1 MILGVDVSK
10 DKVDVALFEG
20 KEKLGSGTFD
30 NSGAGFKKLGKW
42 LKKKGEGETWICLE
56 ATGSY
61 GDALAEHFY
70 GAGHRVSV
78 VNPARI
84 KRYAQSQ
91 LRRNKNDTLDAVI
104 IADFCRTQD
113 PPLWMPPTPQ
123 KRALQAMS
131 RRLDVLIEQ
140 RTRETNRLKSGRLC
154 EAVQESLQES
164 LAFLDGQ
171 IDKLEGQINDHI
183 DQYPDLKQ
191 EADLLRSIP
200 GIGDKTAV
208 KLLAELPAVDRFDHA
223 GQAVAY
229 AGRSPQEHS
238 SGSSVRKKSR
248 LTKIGKRSIKTA
260 MYFPALIAMRHNPI
274 IRALAERLEARSKE
288 KMVIVGAAMRKLFQ
302 LAYGVLKSG
311 KPFDPNYANLS
322 QGTA

>member
-20 KEKLGSGTFD
+20 KEKLGSGTFG
-30 NSGAGFKKLGKW
+30 NSGAGFKKLKKW
-42 LKKKGEGETWICLE
+42 LRKKGEEKVWVCLE
-56 ATGSY
+56 VTGSY
-61 GDALAEHFY
+61 GEALAEHFFE
-70 GAGHRVSV
+70 AGHRVSV

-91 LRRNKNDTLDAVI
+91 LRRSKSDKLDAMV
-104 IADFCRTQD
+104 IADFCRTQE
-113 PPLWMPPTPQ
+113 PPLWQPPTPQ
-123 KRALQAMS
+123 KRALQEMS
-131 RRLDVLIEQ
+131 RRLDALIEQ
-140 RTRETNRLKSGRLC
+140 RTRETNRLKSGQLC
-154 EAVQESLQES
+154 EAVLESLQES

-191 EADLLRSIP
+191 EAELLTSIP
-200 GIGDKTAV
+200 GIGDKTAA
-208 KLLAELPAVDRFDHA
+208 KLLAELPAVNRFDHA

-229 AGRSPQEHS
+229 AGLSPQEHT
-238 SGSSVRKKSR
+238 SGSSVRKKTR

-274 IRALAERLEARSKE
+274 IQALVERLEARGKE

-311 KPFDPNYANLS
+311 RPFDPNYANLS
-322 QGTA
+322 QGTW